1 MEGQRERRP
10 RRTRRSQG
18 RNQRIKW
25 DYHTWRETR
34 GEGETPKRLGDLL
47 YRREGG
53 KESRRQVG
61 GGPSEKETSY
71 EEKLHFDP
79 GVGSQVRIKVQML
92 EWESGWGHRRGCG
105 VEVQGL
111 G

>member
-1 MEGQRERRP
+1 M
-10 RRTRRSQG
+10 
-18 RNQRIKW
+18 
-25 DYHTWRETR
+25 
-34 GEGETPKRLGDLL
+34 
-47 YRREGG
+47 
-53 KESRRQVG
+53 G
-61 GGPSEKETSY
+61 GGPAEKETSY
-71 EEKLHFDP
+71 EEKLRFDP